1 MTRRALRTTLV
12 TLGLCTIAA
21 CVVNI
26 SFDMPQTVQVSSAPG
41 VTSIHQVKSV
51 NLQDYSEVRDH
62 KDNIK
67 SLDLDSLDVVVTAVD
82 AGNHATKV
90 TGTVVLRPSGASDA
104 TQDVK
109 VGSLTEFPITLNNK
123 TTFKGSPELDAFL
136 LNQLH
141 SEGTFSVVVDGNI
154 DAAPA
159 VMTLTVTMHSS
170 LGYDTGIF

>member
-62 KDNIK
+62 KDP
-67 SLDLDSLDVVVTAVD
+67 LDQPSPAAEVVIQLPLD
-82 AGNHATKV
+82 
-90 TGTVVLRPSGASDA
+90 P
-104 TQDVK
+104 
-109 VGSLTEFPITLNNK
+109 
-123 TTFKGSPELDAFL
+123 
-136 LNQLH
+136 
-141 SEGTFSVVVDGNI
+141 
-154 DAAPA
+154 
-159 VMTLTVTMHSS
+159 
-170 LGYDTGIF
+170 